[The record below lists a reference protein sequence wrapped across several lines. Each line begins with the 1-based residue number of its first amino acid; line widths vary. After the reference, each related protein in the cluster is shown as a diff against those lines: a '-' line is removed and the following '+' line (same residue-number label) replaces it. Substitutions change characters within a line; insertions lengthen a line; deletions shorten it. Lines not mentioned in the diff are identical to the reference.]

1 MTLDYTVMDP
11 TGNITVLVTTPVPVE
26 EQARLGAALLAAE
39 PDAEQVG
46 FVRVGDSPDADVG
59 LRMAAGEFCGN
70 ATMSAAALHCL
81 HWALDDATV
90 RVRASGAS
98 APVTVAAAKQP
109 GGGYACAVDMPRPL
123 AVQEVSLSLEG
134 TGYRFP
140 LVRFEGISHLI
151 LPGDFDRDLAERAA
165 PKWCADLGAEAL
177 GLMLLDEAAGRMDPL
192 VWVPA
197 GGSLYWERSCASGTA
212 AVGAWLAARDGAEAR
227 VLLSEPGGVLS
238 VTAAAP
244 VGAISLRG
252 TVKLLRVG
260 QISTEQQDFAQEN

>member
-11 TGNITVLVTTPVPVE
+11 TGNITVLVTTPVPE
-26 EQARLGAALLAAE
+26 ADRARAGAGLLAAE

-46 FVRVGDSPDADVG
+46 FVSVGGAPDADVT
-59 LRMAAGEFCGN
+59 LRMAGGEFCGN
-70 ATMSAAALHCL
+70 ASMSAAALHCL
-81 HWALDDATV
+81 HWALDASTV

-98 APVTVAAAKQP
+98 EPVTVAAEKQP
-109 GGGYACAVDMPRPL
+109 GGAYACAVDMPRPL
-123 AVQEVSLSLEG
+123 GAEEVGLTLDG
-134 TGYRFP
+134 AGYRFP

-151 LPGDFDRDLAERAA
+151 LPGDFDRALAERAA

-177 GLMLLDEAAGRMDPL
+177 GLLLLDEAAWRMDPL

-197 GGSLYWERSCASGTA
+197 GDSLYWERSCASGSA

-227 VLLSEPGGVLS
+227 VSLSEPGGVLS
-238 VTAAAP
+238 VSAAGP

-252 TVKLLRVG
+252 TVRLLRVG
-260 QISTEQQDFAQEN
+260 QISTEQQDFAQKN